1 MIKNHLL
8 YQLSYA
14 GGSEGPRHVFTILP
28 SASASV
34 GRRDGWHARQDS
46 NLQPSGSK
54 PDALSG

>member
-14 GGSEGPRHVFTILP
+14 GEITTVRALAPGSTERAGFGGTET
-28 SASASV
+28 
-34 GRRDGWHARQDS
+34 WYARQDS

-54 PDALSG
+54 PDALSS

>member
-14 GGSEGPRHVFTILP
+14 GDFATSFTIL
-28 SASASV
+28 
-34 GRRDGWHARQDS
+34 WYARQES

-54 PDALSG
+54 PDALSS